1 MRAPGAGA
9 GRGVEPRDLEQQ
21 GSESATLRR
30 SGLLQAAA
38 AAAAAAKEEED
49 DEEEKGE
56 QEEEEKEEESEE
68 KESEE
73 EEEEEEGEEEAAA
86 RVRSGEP
93 GHACSAASASRPARQ
108 QPPGAL
114 HLQPKPCQ
122 ATSTLPARP
131 HLLAALARAHS
142 RPSTSRVFVFTR
154 LPQPQTRMAGAA
166 PLPAEA
172 VSTSKRPR
180 RCLDSPAA
188 LLLPH
193 GDSGGGTDGAVTRGA
208 F

>member
-1 MRAPGAGA
+1 MVRIRRSHRRGPGSIPG
-9 GRGVEPRDLEQQ
+9 Q
-21 GSESATLRR
+21 GSLSSSSLPH
-30 SGLLQAAA
+30 SVHIPLL
-38 AAAAAAKEEED
+38 
-49 DEEEKGE
+49 
-56 QEEEEKEEESEE
+56 
-68 KESEE
+68 
-73 EEEEEEGEEEAAA
+73 
-86 RVRSGEP
+86 

-131 HLLAALARAHS
+131 DLLAAMARAHS

-172 VSTSKRPR
+172 VATSKRPR